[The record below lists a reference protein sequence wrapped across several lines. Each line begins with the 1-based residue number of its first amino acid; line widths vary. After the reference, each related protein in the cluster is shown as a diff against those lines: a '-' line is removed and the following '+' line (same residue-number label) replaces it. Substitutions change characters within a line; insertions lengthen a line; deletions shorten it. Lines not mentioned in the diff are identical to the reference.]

1 MHWTYDELLDL
12 PFEIYA
18 VLVEEVNREIAA
30 ERRNAPPLPKPV
42 TWP

>member
-12 PFEIYA
+12 PAEVYA
-18 VLVEEVNREIAA
+18 VLVDEVNREIATQ
-30 ERRNAPPLPKPV
+30 RRDAPPLPNPV